1 MRGRKSVTPKEYT
14 NLLEYIT
21 QNNCWE
27 INMYGITVERKRKAI
42 KYAEA
47 SFDSRDGTIW
57 LITFQQIIN
66 SKEQE
71 ISFSIESKEFTVGLM
86 KQLHNIGDSE
96 MKECKDC
103 EYFEEGYDSSD
114 GTPYCSHD
122 GGYEYCPYNCQGTV
136 IGTSL
141 KLHLI
146 CRRLLIL
153 SNIQCRIQ
161 FIHLFIK

>member
-1 MRGRKSVTPKEYT
+1 MTPKEYT

-71 ISFSIESKEFTVGLM
+71 ISFRIESKEDV
-86 KQLHNIGDSE
+86 D
-96 MKECKDC
+96 
-103 EYFEEGYDSSD
+103 
-114 GTPYCSHD
+114 
-122 GGYEYCPYNCQGTV
+122 
-136 IGTSL
+136 
-141 KLHLI
+141 
-146 CRRLLIL
+146 
-153 SNIQCRIQ
+153 RIYSWLDET
-161 FIHLFIK
+161 IT